1 MEPNRSATDMRAAYI
16 GQYTAEPLAGYNFDD
31 LGPAAQATNFGI
43 ALHEGRQWGL
53 VSQLMALAGT
63 LAILVSVASAMVMW
77 RKRRPKGLGPP
88 RKEPNRKL
96 GFGVLV
102 ITTALGVL
110 FPLLGL
116 SILVILVLEF
126 LVIRRVPRL
135 ARIFGAEAATRP

>member
-1 MEPNRSATDMRAAYI
+1 VSPTSTK
-16 GQYTAEPLAGYNFDD
+16 YTAEPLADYNFGD

-53 VSQLMALAGT
+53 VSQLMALAGA
-63 LAILVSVASAMVMW
+63 LALLVSAASAMVMW

-88 RKEPNRKL
+88 RKEPHRKL

-102 ITTALGVL
+102 IMIALGAL

-116 SILVILVLEF
+116 SMLVILALEF
-126 LVIRRVPRL
+126 LVVRRVPRL
-135 ARIFGAEAATRP
+135 ARMFGTEPA